1 MLALLAPSFI
11 ADVAAVGCTSGTC
24 YLQTLTN
31 TPTSDLNI
39 VVRLDNTTFYPLPH
53 LFPFA
58 NGTKHSIEVM
68 NVTAKGVSGTR
79 YVWKQWEQCGIQAP
93 SGTNTMLHTPLMIA
107 NYTTPCPSQF
117 NGPYTA
123 RFDSFPPVG
132 CVTNCILD
140 AKTSVPATDATIWV
154 RLDNTT
160 YFTLPH
166 TFSFPNGTSHSIEV
180 LNITLNGPS
189 GSRYV
194 WKQWTQASSP
204 SQPNAMLRIAFLA
217 NYTGSN
223 AWIAQLDKQFQMT
236 LTFADVSGQPVNAP
250 SYLILQNGASSLN
263 LTSYSSLWTSAVV
276 WSVIDAKW
284 EGIKG
289 SVSASQTVDMTTSPG
304 VRSIQLKAYPST
316 IKVVDTSNSP
326 LVGVTVVVTF
336 SNSTSKTLTTDSQ
349 GIAQLGR
356 VPSGNYVAQL
366 TYQNQDMGKW
376 TADASTT
383 PNNTIQVN
391 VGSPAT
397 SSQVS
402 AIVLLTIFG
411 IAFFLVLLAI
421 KVRKSPSPPKI

>member
-1 MLALLAPSFI
+1 
-11 ADVAAVGCTSGTC
+11 
-24 YLQTLTN
+24 
-31 TPTSDLNI
+31 
-39 VVRLDNTTFYPLPH
+39 
-53 LFPFA
+53 
-58 NGTKHSIEVM
+58 
-68 NVTAKGVSGTR
+68 
-79 YVWKQWEQCGIQAP
+79 
-93 SGTNTMLHTPLMIA
+93 
-107 NYTTPCPSQF
+107 
-117 NGPYTA
+117 
-123 RFDSFPPVG
+123 
-132 CVTNCILD
+132 
-140 AKTSVPATDATIWV
+140 V

-236 LTFADVSGQPVNAP
+236 LTFTDVSGQPVNAP

-289 SVSASQTVDMTTSPG
+289 SVSASQTVDITTSSG

-316 IKVVDTSNSP
+316 IKVVDTGNSP
-326 LVGVTVVVTF
+326 LVGVKVVVTF

-383 PNNTIQVN
+383 PNNTIQLN

-421 KVRKSPSPPKI
+421 KVRKSPPPPKI

>member
-1 MLALLAPSFI
+1 
-11 ADVAAVGCTSGTC
+11 V
-24 YLQTLTN
+24 
-31 TPTSDLNI
+31 NI
-39 VVRLDNTTFYPLPH
+39 VVRLDNTTFYQLPR

-79 YVWKQWEQCGIQAP
+79 YVWKQWEQCGNQAP
-93 SGTNTMLHTPLMIA
+93 SGTNTMLHTPLMMA
-107 NYTTPCPSQF
+107 NYTTPCPSQY

-123 RFDSFPPVG
+123 RFDISPPVG

-180 LNITLNGPS
+180 LNITLSGPS

-194 WKQWTQASSP
+194 WKQWTQTSSP
-204 SQPNAMLRIAFLA
+204 NQPNAMLRITILA
-217 NYTGSN
+217 NYTGTN
-223 AWIAQLDKQFQMT
+223 AFTAQLDKQFQMT
-236 LTFADVSGQPVNAP
+236 LTFTDVSGQPVNAP
-250 SYLILQNGASSLN
+250 SYLILQNAGLSLN
-263 LTSYSSLWTSAVV
+263 LTSYSNLWTSAVV

-284 EGIKG
+284 EGIRG
-289 SVSASQTVDMTTSPG
+289 SVSSSQTVDMTTSSG

-316 IKVVDTSNSP
+316 IRVVDTNNSP
-326 LVGVTVVVTF
+326 LVGVKVVVTF

-349 GIAQLGR
+349 GVAQLGR
-356 VPSGNYVAQL
+356 VPTGNYVAQL

-383 PNNTIQVN
+383 PNNTIQLN

-421 KVRKSPSPPKI
+421 KVRKTPPPPKI